1 MRGSNA
7 AQPGRGG
14 AGLRDAQVI
23 RAVEDLAV
31 EVRQRHAIVVDDR
44 EASDAGRGERRDR
57 PGPEPAAADDDDAGR
72 AQPAL
77 QRARVAELGE
87 VRELAREP
95 LGVDAV
101 ERRCR
106 ARHGQHAGAVER
118 VQLVAQRRATD
129 GKRGKDLVLGDAGGE
144 QVEQAAIDGVG
155 VADDEVVLA
164 GTHQEQRAVL
174 ERERLDRGAQG
185 ITPPARGACGR
196 GRRCD

>member
-1 MRGSNA
+1 MTVN
-7 AQPGRGG
+7 
-14 AGLRDAQVI
+14 
-23 RAVEDLAV
+23 
-31 EVRQRHAIVVDDR
+31 
-44 EASDAGRGERRDR
+44 ASDAGRGWSAAIAQV
-57 PGPEPAAADDDDAGR
+57 PEPAAAERRTTRAR

-87 VRELAREP
+87 VRELAHEP

-174 ERERLDRGAQG
+174 ERERLDRGAQE
-185 ITPPARGACGR
+185 
-196 GRRCD
+196 